1 MPTTPAGVP
10 AGGYTRL
17 VASRYPRIQV
27 PRDPELDAAISRAR
41 SALGPA
47 LPTSQI
53 VRELALK
60 GLEAVERGA
69 DCEQQAQSFLIDVA
83 NGRSPL
89 DLASLR
95 NVRDRAWR

>member
-1 MPTTPAGVP
+1 
-10 AGGYTRL
+10 
-17 VASRYPRIQV
+17 
-27 PRDPELDAAISRAR
+27 
-41 SALGPA
+41 